1 MPAVS
6 VITVVR
12 DGAAHLDA
20 TIESIQRQ
28 TFQDWEYL
36 VVDDASTDETPA
48 IVQRRSRTDAR
59 IRLLRMDQQGGPYVG
74 ANVALAEARGRY
86 IVRTDGDDI
95 SMPRRIAR
103 QLTFLAASPKLRAC
117 AAFCQAMDD
126 NGVALPNVFHT
137 APTAPGALRWYLAL
151 RCPLVHSSACV
162 ERDALCEIGGYR
174 EAPLSQDY
182 RLWCDLSRRNWLGV
196 MPERLVF
203 FRRHQSRLTVTR
215 AEEQRRL
222 AKEVLQDH
230 VKALTG
236 KRPTTSEVDALF
248 AVAFAQPYRLTDG
261 LSALRQWD
269 ARWMADGNLT
279 KVDRAELASLSAMRR
294 RKFLLVNARH
304 QWGGVLR
311 HLPALISPRPRVAR
325 VAPLA

>member
-12 DGAAHLDA
+12 NGAAHLDA

-36 VVDDASTDETPA
+36 VVDDASTDETPS
-48 IVQRRSRTDAR
+48 IVQRRSQTDAR
-59 IRLLRMDQQGGPYVG
+59 IRMLRLDQQGGPYVG
-74 ANVALAEARGRY
+74 ANVALAESRGRY

-95 SMPRRIAR
+95 SAPRRIAR
-103 QLTFLAASPKLRAC
+103 QLAFLESSPNLRAC
-117 AAFCQAMDD
+117 ATFCQAMDD

-137 APTAPGALRWYLAL
+137 APTESGALRWYLAL

-162 ERDALCEIGGYR
+162 EREALAEIGGYR

-182 RLWCDLSRRNWLGV
+182 RLWCELSRRHWLGV
-196 MPERLVF
+196 LPERLVF
-203 FRRHQSRLTVTR
+203 FRRHERRLTVTR
-215 AEEQRRL
+215 AEEQRGL

-236 KRPTTSEVDALF
+236 QRLATSEVDALF
-248 AVAFAQPYRLTDG
+248 AVAFAQSYGVTDG
-261 LSALRQWD
+261 LSALRRWD
-269 ARWMADGNLT
+269 ARWMADSTLT
-279 KVDRAELASLSAMRR
+279 EVDRTELARLSAMRR
-294 RKFLLVNARH
+294 RKFLLANARYH
-304 QWGGVLR
+304 WSGVLR
-311 HLPALISPRPRVAR
+311 HLPALISPRPRAAR
-325 VAPLA
+325 LARLT